1 MSEKYLFRKL
11 IEDDYEKYLKLIN
24 DFRETNF
31 SKEAFVSILNKINNN
46 NSSIWVIVID
56 DELIATGTIIY
67 EYKFIHDT
75 SILAHI
81 EDICVSKSFRGNNYG
96 QILVNYL
103 IEEAKKKKCYKIT
116 LYCDEKLEKFY
127 GLNGFSKKGIQMAI
141 YNNDET

>member
-1 MSEKYLFRKL
+1 MSNNYIFRKL
-11 IEDDYEKYLKLIN
+11 CENDYEKYLKLIN

-31 SKEAFVSILNKINNN
+31 SKEVFISILNKINSN
-46 NSSIWVIVID
+46 NSSIWIIEIN

-67 EYKFIHDT
+67 EYKFIHNT

-96 QILVNYL
+96 QLLVKYL
-103 IEEAKKKKCYKIT
+103 IKEAKKKECYKIT

-127 GLNGFSKKGIQMAI
+127 NLNGFSKKGIQMAI
-141 YNNDET
+141 YNEEI

>member
-1 MSEKYLFRKL
+1 MTNTDYQFRKL
-11 IEDDYEKYLKLIN
+11 NENDYEQYLKLIN
-24 DFRETNF
+24 DFRETSF

-46 NSSIWVIVID
+46 NSSIWVIVIEN
-56 DELIATGTIIY
+56 ELIATGTIIY
-67 EYKFIHDT
+67 EYKFIHDI

-96 QILVNYL
+96 KILINYL

-127 GLNGFSKKGIQMAI
+127 GLSGFSKKGIQMAI
-141 YNNDET
+141 YNEFI